1 MIDVIIPAYNTEK
14 YLPACL
20 ESLLANET
28 DDVRF
33 ILVDD
38 GSTDRTGAICDDFC
52 SKHANALA
60 IHRENGGSPA
70 ARNAGIEAAGNHGA
84 NHWIWFVDSDDVV
97 TPGALDYLQGVAAGS
112 TADALHFGHVQFL
125 DGEEPA
131 WSPCHDGD
139 PRTIEA
145 HEFLSGTYSF
155 QYDHYL
161 CCFLFRRDAL
171 DRLVAWRAERGM
183 SKLCGEEYSL
193 LEDLVFVEEFMQGAC
208 KRVELLSPVLY
219 GYRQIATSMS
229 HSVNPRSASS
239 ALRALRYIDR
249 FAVPKQDAKAKAL
262 MQIALLFNAY
272 RAAGQGAS
280 SRELRISLRGE
291 IETRVRKV
299 ALRHLTKGLLIRYIA
314 LKTGLGDLA
323 LKLKEG
329 AVNDVR

>member
-38 GSTDRTGAICDDFC
+38 GSTDSTGAICDDFC
-52 SKHANALA
+52 SKYANALA

-239 ALRALRYIDR
+239 ALRALRYIDA
-249 FAVPKQDAKAKAL
+249 FEVPEGDRAAKSR

-272 RAAGQGAS
+272 RAAGQGEDSAD
-280 SRELRISLRGE
+280 LRQQIRAE
-291 IETRVRKV
+291 IEGRVRKAGLRGLSRRLLARYV
-299 ALRHLTKGLLIRYIA
+299 ALES
-314 LKTGLGDLA
+314 GLGDVLLRKREA
-323 LKLKEG
+323 RG
-329 AVNDVR
+329 